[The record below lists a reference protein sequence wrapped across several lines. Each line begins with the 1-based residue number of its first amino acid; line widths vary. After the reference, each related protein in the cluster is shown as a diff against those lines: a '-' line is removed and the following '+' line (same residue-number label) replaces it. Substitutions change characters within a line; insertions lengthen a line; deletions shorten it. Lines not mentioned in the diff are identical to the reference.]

1 MHGRRTGARLPG
13 DIWTFGFFA
22 RSEKDN
28 KVHRK
33 RETRQVGIF
42 RCLHV
47 LDVTGIFGALLAI
60 FRCFSAPPA
69 SCRCSARLSRDGRGK
84 WARTAPRRQPDHQ
97 RADGRVQAQQPH
109 PSAACGAREVSRW
122 TAELASA
129 LASQCTAGACQRE
142 PWGPSPRQHT
152 TGHSSACT
160 ERGGGGQ
167 LVRVYVP
174 VDRGAPGDRPRAC
187 RAGARER

>member
-1 MHGRRTGARLPG
+1 VHGRRTGARLPG

-60 FRCFSAPPA
+60 FRWPLCALAHVFSAALTRWSRQVGTYGSSSPA
-69 SCRCSARLSRDGRGK
+69 
-84 WARTAPRRQPDHQ
+84 
-97 RADGRVQAQQPH
+97 
-109 PSAACGAREVSRW
+109 
-122 TAELASA
+122 
-129 LASQCTAGACQRE
+129 
-142 PWGPSPRQHT
+142 
-152 TGHSSACT
+152 
-160 ERGGGGQ
+160 
-167 LVRVYVP
+167 
-174 VDRGAPGDRPRAC
+174 
-187 RAGARER
+187 